1 MRGGGGGGC
10 KKCPSKTLTFQAAS
24 INLDIVSPNATN
36 LINPALLEPK
46 QFAIDIGGVAGG
58 DDDSSSEE
66 VDSSIEDED
75 ESSSE
80 EDEARELLKT
90 LVARNIKPI
99 SFDIPANLTGR
110 SSSLTS

>member
-1 MRGGGGGGC
+1 MGGGGGGDRFA
-10 KKCPSKTLTFQAAS
+10 SRTFLFQAAS
-24 INLDIVSPNATN
+24 INLDIVSPKATN

-58 DDDSSSEE
+58 DDDSTSEE
-66 VDSSIEDED
+66 GETSTEDED

-110 SSSLTS
+110 NSSLTR

>member
-1 MRGGGGGGC
+1 M
-10 KKCPSKTLTFQAAS
+10 
-24 INLDIVSPNATN
+24 
-36 LINPALLEPK
+36 INPGLLEPK

-58 DDDSSSEE
+58 DDDTSEE
-66 VDSSIEDED
+66 GESSIEDEDED

-80 EDEARELLKT
+80 EDEARELLKA

-110 SSSLTS
+110 NSSLTCLYSPNHPLKRS